1 MKYPYR
7 AVLLGFICTVFV
19 LGVDRSGPSEDE
31 KPGAYAAK
39 IDSLVTAYYEFG
51 MFQGAVLVALD
62 DDVIYR
68 KAFGLANREWSNPN
82 TPETIFTIA
91 SLGKAFT
98 AAVVLQLVEE
108 GRVVLN
114 DPISKHLSSYR
125 ADIGERVT
133 IHHLLSHTAGIPWG
147 PDLWPNEKFTVPYSL
162 DELVE
167 IANQEELAFE
177 PGTDLKYCNSCYNLL
192 GAMIEEVT
200 GHTFEYE
207 LQIRILDPL
216 DMTDTGLVEHNRILE
231 RRASGYNRLAT
242 GEWVRAPLQD
252 QSYAKGA
259 GGMYSTV
266 DDLYKWDRALYDND
280 FLSPESQELMFTSYI
295 RASGYG
301 WSVGAYVRNGVDGL
315 KKFASGFGGTRGYA
329 SLMARLMDDRA
340 VVIALGNMRPIPQSK
355 LGNNIWNTL
364 LDFNESIPKP
374 SGTESLYQT
383 LFSDSVDAAV
393 AKYRM
398 MEVEETAPSATAI
411 NSAAYYYLESNRPND
426 SIEISRFNLTL
437 HPDYAGA
444 YLRLGEAYRQQRN
457 FDVAAQQ
464 FEKALEIDSENA
476 AAVTALAESEK
487 CTNRKTT
494 TRFKRP
500 IFPWGGLH
508 CRLEDRL
515 SKERLAKLSGCEEI
529 WSVREALKISRHD
542 PYEEG
547 QRIVKEKDEVEILC
561 V

>member
-1 MKYPYR
+1 MKHPYR
-7 AVLLGFICTVFV
+7 AILLGFICTAFV
-19 LGVDRSGPSEDE
+19 LGVNRSGSGMDH
-31 KPGAYAAK
+31 KAGAYAAK
-39 IDSLVTAYYEFG
+39 IDSLVRAYHELG

-68 KAFGLANREWSNPN
+68 KAFGLANREWGIPN
-82 TPETIFTIA
+82 TPETVFTIA

-98 AAVVLQLVEE
+98 AALVLQLVEE
-108 GRVVLN
+108 GRVALD
-114 DPISKHLSSYR
+114 DPISKHLTSYR

-133 IHHLLSHTAGIPWG
+133 IHHLMSHTAGIPWG

-167 IANQEELAFE
+167 SANQEELAFE
-177 PGTDLKYCNSCYNLL
+177 PGTDFRYCNSCYNLL

-200 GHTFEYE
+200 GNTFEDE
-207 LQIRILDPL
+207 LQRRILDPL

-266 DDLYKWDRALYDND
+266 DDLYKWDHALYDND
-280 FLSPESQELMFTSYI
+280 FLSLESQELMFTAYI
-295 RASGYG
+295 RSSGYG
-301 WSVGAYVRNGVDGL
+301 WSVGAYARNGVDGL

-340 VVIALGNMRPIPQSK
+340 VVIALGNMRPIPQSR

-364 LDFNESIPKP
+364 LDFDESLPEP

-383 LFSDSVDAAV
+383 LLTDGVQAAV
-393 AKYRM
+393 AKYRT
-398 MEVEETAPSATAI
+398 MEVEETAPSAAAI
-411 NSAAYYYLESNRPND
+411 NSAAYYYLESNRAAE
-426 SIEISRFNLTL
+426 SIEISKFNLAL

-444 YLRLGEAYRQQRN
+444 YVRLGEAYRQRRN
-457 FDVAAQQ
+457 IDLAARQ
-464 FEKALEIDSENA
+464 FEKALEIDPEN
-476 AAVTALAESEK
+476 TA
-487 CTNRKTT
+487 TT
-494 TRFKRP
+494 
-500 IFPWGGLH
+500 
-508 CRLEDRL
+508 
-515 SKERLAKLSGCEEI
+515 A
-529 WSVREALKISRHD
+529 ALK
-542 PYEEG
+542 
-547 QRIVKEKDEVEILC
+547 RIREMHHP
-561 V
+561 